1 MATIGSSSHAQK
13 TLRLEQ
19 LRQHFEQQ
27 RQRQQPRKKR
37 GVVCRC
43 TVSLAQSEQVQIA
56 SQKAGRCVSAAL

>member
-27 RQRQQPRKKR
+27 RPQPRKKR
-37 GVVCRC
+37 GVVSRY
-43 TVSLAQSEQVQIA
+43 TVSLAQSEQVQVVW
-56 SQKAGRCVSAAL
+56 QKAERCFPAL

>member
-37 GVVCRC
+37 GVVSRC
-43 TVSLAQSEQVQIA
+43 TVSLAQSEQVQVVWQQA
-56 SQKAGRCVSAAL
+56 ERCFPAL

>member
-1 MATIGSSSHAQK
+1 MATIGFWSHAQK

-27 RQRQQPRKKR
+27 RQQPRKKR

-43 TVSLAQSEQVQIA
+43 TVSLAQREQVQVVWQQA
-56 SQKAGRCVSAAL
+56 ERCFPAAL